1 MFVEKLS
8 ALSIVVEHVYCKKK
22 CFINY
27 KAVYG
32 YQKFVFNI
40 FISSSTL
47 VFAVASINTISIIFF
62 YYNSNKNFKKFF
74 HSIFTAQ
81 APRKT
86 SSINLLTLRLHAL
99 KIHFNNKQTAAS
111 TSHSLIQI
119 CVHLLIL
126 CLSKLHSCTE

>member
-8 ALSIVVEHVYCKKK
+8 ALSIVVEHVYCKKSVLLIIK
-22 CFINY
+22 QCMDIKNLFLIFLSAVVHWSSPSRRLIQSQLYFFITTLI
-27 KAVYG
+27 KILRS
-32 YQKFVFNI
+32 FSFNI
-40 FISSSTL
+40 YRTSTQKNQL
-47 VFAVASINTISIIFF
+47 
-62 YYNSNKNFKKFF
+62 NK
-74 HSIFTAQ
+74 S
-81 APRKT
+81 
-86 SSINLLTLRLHAL
+86 LRLHAL